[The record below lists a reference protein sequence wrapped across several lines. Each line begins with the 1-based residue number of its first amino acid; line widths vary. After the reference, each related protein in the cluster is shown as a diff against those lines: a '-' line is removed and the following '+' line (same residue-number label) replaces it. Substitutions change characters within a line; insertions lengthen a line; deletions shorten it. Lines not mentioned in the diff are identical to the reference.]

1 MNRPSPGTIFAIAM
15 AAAGFLPV
23 HVTADETDDEAQ
35 APVKAPVAERPSG
48 QAGLRVY
55 IDPETGEILDEIP
68 PEAREKI
75 ERRARERYPL
85 NYSHEG
91 LESVTLPDG
100 SVLVDLQGRFR
111 SLQAV
116 RRNDDGT
123 LEHLC
128 TQHPGAL
135 HQFLH
140 AHPETEATGDK
151 P

>member
-1 MNRPSPGTIFAIAM
+1 MNCPSHGILFAIAL
-15 AAAGFLPV
+15 AAAGFLSGN
-23 HVTADETDDEAQ
+23 VTADETDDEAQ
-35 APVKAPVAERPSG
+35 THGQAPAAGPSG
-48 QAGLRVY
+48 QDGLRVY

-68 PEAREKI
+68 PEARERI
-75 ERRARERYPL
+75 ERRAREQYPL

-100 SVLVDLQGRFR
+100 SVRLDLQGRFR
-111 SLQAV
+111 SFQSV

-128 TQHPGAL
+128 TQHPGVL
-135 HQFLH
+135 HRFLH

-151 P
+151 Q

>member
-1 MNRPSPGTIFAIAM
+1 MNRSIHGTIFAIAL
-15 AAAGFLPV
+15 AAAGYLPV

-35 APVKAPVAERPSG
+35 APVQAPAAERPSG
-48 QAGLRVY
+48 QGGLRVY

-68 PEAREKI
+68 PEARERI
-75 ERRARERYPL
+75 ERQARERYPL

-100 SVLVDLQGRFR
+100 SVRLNLQGRFH
-111 SLQAV
+111 SFQAV
-116 RRNDDGT
+116 RRNDDGE

-140 AHPETEATGDK
+140 AHPDTEATGDK
-151 P
+151 Q

>member
-1 MNRPSPGTIFAIAM
+1 MYRPGRGYILATAL
-15 AAAGFLPV
+15 AAAGFLSLN
-23 HVTADETDDEAQ
+23 VTADETDDEASTAVQ
-35 APVKAPVAERPSG
+35 PPAAERPSG

-68 PEAREKI
+68 PEARERI
-75 ERRARERYPL
+75 ERQARERYPL

-100 SVLVDLQGRFR
+100 SVRLDLQGRFR
-111 SLQAV
+111 SFQAV
-116 RRNDDGT
+116 RRNDDGE

-135 HQFLH
+135 HRFLR
-140 AHPETEATGDK
+140 AHPETEETGDK

>member
-1 MNRPSPGTIFAIAM
+1 MHRPGHLCIFATAL

-35 APVKAPVAERPSG
+35 APVQPPAAERPSG

-55 IDPETGEILDEIP
+55 IDPETGEFLDEVP
-68 PEAREKI
+68 PEAREQI

-100 SVLVDLQGRFR
+100 SVRLDLKGRFR
-111 SLQAV
+111 SFQAV
-116 RRNDDGT
+116 RLNDDGEF
-123 LEHLC
+123 EHLC
-128 TQHPGAL
+128 TQHPGGL

-140 AHPETEATGDK
+140 AHPDAEETGDK
-151 P
+151 R

>member
-1 MNRPSPGTIFAIAM
+1 MNHPCRGTLFTIAL
-15 AAAGFLPV
+15 AVAGFLPV
-23 HVTADETDDEAQ
+23 NVIADETDDEPPTPVQ
-35 APVKAPVAERPSG
+35 APANERPSG

-68 PEAREKI
+68 PEAQEQL

-100 SVLVDLQGRFR
+100 SVRLDLQGRFR
-111 SLQAV
+111 SFQAV
-116 RRNDDGT
+116 RRNEYGE

-128 TQHPGAL
+128 TQHPGGL

-140 AHPETEATGDK
+140 THPGAEETGDK